1 MSTSSQSK
9 RTFEVPFE
17 HSPKSDGVGEAGAR
31 TFAGSL
37 SRRLRRRT
45 PGVVVAGVLLLVA
58 GLNPP
63 AALAQLPTY
72 GVGRPPTVEEVKA
85 WDLTIPPDGQGLPQG
100 SGTAALGKPIYAQ
113 RCASCHGDKGEDPKY
128 RVLTGGRRT
137 LTAAELPK
145 NVDWLIGG
153 EPALTIGSFWQYA
166 TTLWSYINRA
176 QPFDEP
182 GSLRADEVYAV
193 TAYLLHLNG
202 IIGENDV
209 IDAKTLPRVKMP
221 NRDGFIPDARP
232 DVGKTTR
239 TRKR

>member
-1 MSTSSQSK
+1 MSMSSQSK
-9 RTFEVPFE
+9 GTSKAPPET
-17 HSPKSDGVGEAGAR
+17 DGAGEAGAR
-31 TFAGSL
+31 TCVGSL
-37 SRRLRRRT
+37 SRPSRRRT

-72 GVGRPPTVEEVKA
+72 GVGRPPTAEEVKA

-113 RCASCHGDKGEDPKY
+113 RCASCHGEKAEDPKY
-128 RVLTGGRRT
+128 RLLTGGRRT

-145 NVDWLIGG
+145 NIDPLIGG

-166 TTLWSYINRA
+166 TTLWSYINRS

-209 IDAKTLPRVKMP
+209 IDDKTLPRVKMP
-221 NRDGFIPDARP
+221 NRDGFIPDSRP